1 MGVSRGAKLDR
12 TVMLMRYPTRVG
24 VNRVQR
30 LQKWVELYLSHA
42 SGSESLA
49 SELAGKEIGSVP
61 REWECI
67 AVHAGQE
74 YCHLGCPTRVG
85 MNRTSG
91 NYSRKGYDFSHT
103 RGNGLIP
110 SLIS

>member
-1 MGVSRGAKLDR
+1 M
-12 TVMLMRYPTRVG
+12 
-24 VNRVQR
+24 
-30 LQKWVELYLSHA
+30 

-74 YCHLGCPTRVG
+74 CCHLGCPTYVG

-103 RGNGLIP
+103 RGNESGKVTFGTIFSKFVP
-110 SLIS
+110 REWE